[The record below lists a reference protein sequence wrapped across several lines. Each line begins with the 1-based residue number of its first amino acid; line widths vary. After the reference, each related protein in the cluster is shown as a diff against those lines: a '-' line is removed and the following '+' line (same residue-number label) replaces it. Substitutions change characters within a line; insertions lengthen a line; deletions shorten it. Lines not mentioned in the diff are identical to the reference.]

1 MMVVVVIVADSS
13 ASGPR
18 PGQEVQCPTRR
29 LLTWILNDNSCSNS
43 GLFSPADQ
51 SQPQLAAKEFCVNQ

>member
-18 PGQEVQCPTRR
+18 PGPEVQCPTRR

-43 GLFSPADQ
+43 GLFSPTDQ
-51 SQPQLAAKEFCVNQ
+51 SQP